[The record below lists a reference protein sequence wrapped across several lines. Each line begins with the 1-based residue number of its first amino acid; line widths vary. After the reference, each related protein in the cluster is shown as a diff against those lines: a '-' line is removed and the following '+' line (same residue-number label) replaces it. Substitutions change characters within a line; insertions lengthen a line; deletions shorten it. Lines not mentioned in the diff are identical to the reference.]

1 MSEVV
6 TALTGEVLIDE
17 PQEDYRFFVNLKRM
31 TWGDNM
37 IQIRFQLLMETV
49 SDLENIDMDKLDETE
64 RKTVRAAKVA
74 AMREVL
80 DGFDEM
86 TAYLDRVAR
95 ITLNGKFVSAKN
107 VPMDFIQ
114 DVMKAISEASSRRNN
129 PKN

>member
-1 MSEVV
+1 MSDSV
-6 TALTGEVLIDE
+6 ALTGEVLIDE

-49 SDLENIDMDKLDETE
+49 SDLENTDMDKLDETE

-114 DVMKAISEASSRRNN
+114 DVMKAIGEANSRRNN

>member
-1 MSEVV
+1 MSDSV
-6 TALTGEVLIDE
+6 ALTGEVLIDE

-49 SDLENIDMDKLDETE
+49 SDLENTDMDKLDETE

-86 TAYLDRVAR
+86 TAYLNRVAR
-95 ITLNGKFVSAKN
+95 ITLNGKWVSAKD

-114 DVMKAISEASSRRNN
+114 DVMKAIGEASSRRNN

>member
-1 MSEVV
+1 MSDSV
-6 TALTGEVLIDE
+6 ALTGEVLIDE

-49 SDLENIDMDKLDETE
+49 SDLENTDMDKLDETE

-114 DVMKAISEASSRRNN
+114 DVMKAIGEASSRRNN

>member
-1 MSEVV
+1 MSDVV
-6 TALTGEVLIDE
+6 TALTGEVLSDE
-17 PQEDYRFFVNLKRM
+17 PQEDYKFFVNLKRM

-49 SDLENIDMDKLDETE
+49 GDLDSVDLSTLDETE
-64 RKTVRAAKVA
+64 RKTVKAARVS

-80 DGFDEM
+80 EGFDEM

-114 DVMKAISEASSRRNN
+114 DVMKAIGEANSRRNN

>member
-1 MSEVV
+1 MSDSV
-6 TALTGEVLIDE
+6 ALTGEVLIDE

-49 SDLENIDMDKLDETE
+49 SDLENTDMDKLDEIE

-114 DVMKAISEASSRRNN
+114 DVMKAIGEANSRRNN

>member
-1 MSEVV
+1 MSDS
-6 TALTGEVLIDE
+6 ALIGEVLADE
-17 PQEDYRFFVNLKRM
+17 SQEDYRFFVNLKRM

-49 SDLENIDMDKLDETE
+49 SDLDSTDMDKLDEVE

-114 DVMKAISEASSRRNN
+114 DVMKAIGEASSRRNN

>member
-1 MSEVV
+1 MSDSV
-6 TALTGEVLIDE
+6 ALTGEVLVDE

-49 SDLENIDMDKLDETE
+49 SDLENTDMDKLDEVE
-64 RKTVRAAKVA
+64 RKTIRAAKVA

-95 ITLNGKFVSAKN
+95 ITLNGKFVSAKI

-114 DVMKAISEASSRRNN
+114 DVMRAIGEASGRRNN